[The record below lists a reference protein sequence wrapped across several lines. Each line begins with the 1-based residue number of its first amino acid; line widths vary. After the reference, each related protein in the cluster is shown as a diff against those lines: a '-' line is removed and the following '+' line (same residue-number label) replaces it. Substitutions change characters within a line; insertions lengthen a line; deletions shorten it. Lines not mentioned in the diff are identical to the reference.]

1 MSTMSKSMFDE
12 YITTAI
18 RYRGGFQLNDSQ
30 FARFMENKQYS
41 HDNRG
46 PEFGK
51 LVMEVFAMINTNVRK
66 NRQDRDDPDTFHPLS
81 VVLKPRDFEHIVADE
96 RHMYRGRE
104 PMQRSEAFQYYPD
117 DQQSLVCQRSN
128 PNAVQEATLHHIASE
143 TALLRLCSTS
153 QPPAVQSQLRIASE
167 NFASGTPA
175 PARYTNPAG
184 VNIVQNL
191 FGGGAAGR
199 ASAGTPS
206 MKSHEDPA
214 RVLPA
219 DFDMRVQLEMGPL
232 RGNQIDWVWNTR
244 YIADPEFLDMMRQ
257 ACTVLKMMVTGHWAF
272 MVKKLTPQTF
282 RS

>member
-1 MSTMSKSMFDE
+1 MFDE

-18 RYRGGFQLNDSQ
+18 RYRGGYQLNDST
-30 FARFMENKQYS
+30 FARFIENKQYS

-66 NRQDRDDPDTFHPLS
+66 NRQQREDPDTFHPLS

-96 RHMYRGRE
+96 QHEYRGRT
-104 PMQRSEAFQYYPD
+104 PMQRPEAFQYYPD

-199 ASAGTPS
+199 ASADT
-206 MKSHEDPA
+206 
-214 RVLPA
+214 L
-219 DFDMRVQLEMGPL
+219 L
-232 RGNQIDWVWNTR
+232 R
-244 YIADPEFLDMMRQ
+244 
-257 ACTVLKMMVTGHWAF
+257 
-272 MVKKLTPQTF
+272 
-282 RS
+282 